1 MAQQY
6 QFNVLGRLTAT
17 TNHDQRQQPADDGID
32 EREQHQTILADPP
45 SATAIGVLERHRL
58 WVMGIRVSD
67 GTLACS

>member
-32 EREQHQTILADPP
+32 EREQHQTILADPA
-45 SATAIGVLERHRL
+45 STTAIGVLERHRQS
-58 WVMGIRVSD
+58 R
-67 GTLACS
+67 TLRIA